1 MGTSEFNAEV
11 TPPTDK
17 HSIQEGRSTLSR
29 FMWDKLWH
37 DIMPLGSNVDFI
49 FINPDIYKKTLN
61 YSYLRN
67 CLSLALTFPVATLY
81 LTSCITLPVLTVQP
95 SPFAFYLGKPQ

>member
-11 TPPTDK
+11 TPPTDQ

-37 DIMPLGSNVDFI
+37 IMPLGSNVDFI
-49 FINPDIYKKTLN
+49 FINPDIYKKNLKLQLFKKLFELSINFSSSNTL
-61 YSYLRN
+61 LD
-67 CLSLALTFPVATLY
+67 
-81 LTSCITLPVLTVQP
+81 
-95 SPFAFYLGKPQ
+95 